1 MTSDLRFYITELIK
15 GLLGKELGWVCA
27 RAGVPPSYL
36 SPHGP
41 RSEHVAAGVEL
52 VRLHL
57 VVAGAAV
64 VGDDG
69 HVRGT
74 FENLDVMHDG
84 LVALSYRRLVLG
96 DRKEVQEDKKNTFR
110 HHAVKFMTDR
120 VEGKTSSDNR
130 SLFSN
135 SEDEFPP

>member
-1 MTSDLRFYITELIK
+1 M
-15 GLLGKELGWVCA
+15 CA
-27 RAGVPPSYL
+27 HEGVTTSYL
-36 SPHGP
+36 SSHGP

-64 VGDDG
+64 VGDVG

-84 LVALSYRRLVLG
+84 LVAPSYHRLVLG
-96 DRKEVQEDKKNTFR
+96 DRKEAQEEKNTFR
-110 HHAVKFMTDR
+110 HHAVNFITDK
-120 VEGKTSSDNR
+120 VEVKTRSDNR
-130 SLFSN
+130 SRFSN
-135 SEDEFPP
+135 SEGFPP

>member
-1 MTSDLRFYITELIK
+1 M
-15 GLLGKELGWVCA
+15 CA
-27 RAGVPPSYL
+27 RKGVPPSYL

-64 VGDDG
+64 VGDVG

-84 LVALSYRRLVLG
+84 LVALSYHRLVLG
-96 DRKEVQEDKKNTFR
+96 DRKEVQEEKNTF
-110 HHAVKFMTDR
+110 HHHTVKFLTDR
-120 VEGKTSSDNR
+120 VEVKTRSDNR

-135 SEDEFPP
+135 SEAFPP